1 MKVSPNIL
9 TGKPASACGFYTITR
24 LFADARA
31 RVQQLEINTVAGK
44 ILE

>member
-24 LFADARA
+24 LLADARA
-31 RVQQLEINTVAGK
+31 RATARNKYGGRENP
-44 ILE
+44 